1 MIEENLKIKQILAC
15 IVEEN
20 VCVSSIEK
28 NEKNSGKIIIY
39 MIKIK
44 LEHNNIN

>member
-28 NEKNSGKIIIY
+28 NEKKSGKNIY